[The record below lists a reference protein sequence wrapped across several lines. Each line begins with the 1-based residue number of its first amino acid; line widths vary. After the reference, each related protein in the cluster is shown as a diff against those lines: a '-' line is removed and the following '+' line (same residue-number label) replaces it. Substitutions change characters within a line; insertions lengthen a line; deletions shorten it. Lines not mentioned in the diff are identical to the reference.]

1 MARPPKFES
10 ADEMQKKID
19 AYFKACEGHTPFDQ
33 NGNPIRDKKGVTIIV
48 DAHPP
53 TVTGLA
59 LALGFATRKSLLD
72 YQARN
77 KEFLNTIQ
85 RAKLRVEQYAEERL
99 FDRDGVNGAKFSLQH
114 NFGWR
119 EEENSEVED
128 LSKTEHEVFG

>member
-19 AYFKACEGHTPFDQ
+19 VYFKSCEGHTLPDQ
-33 NGNPIRDKKGVTIIV
+33 NGDPIRDKKGVTIIV

>member
-1 MARPPKFES
+1 MARYPKYQS
-10 ADEMQKKID
+10 AEEMQQKID
-19 AYFKACEGHTPFDQ
+19 AYFKACAGHTPLDQ
-33 NGNPIRDKKGVTIIV
+33 NGNPIRDKNGVTIIV

-72 YQARN
+72 YQAK
-77 KEFLNTIQ
+77 KEFVNTIQ
-85 RAKLRVEQYAEERL
+85 RAKSRVEQYAEERL

-119 EEENSEVED
+119 EEENTEVED